1 MPLPSARWSPV
12 PLLLRHATGHSR
24 GTDSRHQAARGGHR
38 RTSRS
43 GNLSSGGHLGSR
55 RDTGGHATN
64 TVRDREA
71 PGSNPGPPTKN
82 RIQNRHFAGFA
93 YPAVSP
99 GRSQIFSELGGGSPR
114 SSGLRASIELA
125 HGYRTADIPAR
136 ARPPDREA
144 PASKSQ
150 AGTPEDAQRRTVRPQ
165 AIVPSPSFDP
175 RPGPVFEC
183 EPVLSRRLVRWD
195 RSSTR
200 QTPPET
206 VWPSLSGPKDPCR
219 DECAPIRCL

>member
-71 PGSNPGPPTKN
+71 PGSNPGPPTSFLNSKFGADDI
-82 RIQNRHFAGFA
+82 RRGDFG
-93 YPAVSP
+93 P
-99 GRSQIFSELGGGSPR
+99 GD
-114 SSGLRASIELA
+114 
-125 HGYRTADIPAR
+125 H
-136 ARPPDREA
+136 REITDL
-144 PASKSQ
+144 PK
-150 AGTPEDAQRRTVRPQ
+150 PQRRTRTSSGSQ
-165 AIVPSPSFDP
+165 RAAPSHFIATEE
-175 RPGPVFEC
+175 V
-183 EPVLSRRLVRWD
+183 
-195 RSSTR
+195 
-200 QTPPET
+200 
-206 VWPSLSGPKDPCR
+206 
-219 DECAPIRCL
+219 